1 MTVEFNWILG
11 ASIAF
16 GAVLAWL
23 HTVFTGKYTVKAID
37 TERYINL
44 PFMGTI
50 AALAAA
56 LAAFLTG
63 AYTLIPAVA
72 GFFGLLSL
80 FAATD
85 YYYRRLPNVLTGYT
99 ALYSLVTLPVSL
111 MYFTEHW
118 VLSCLIGLAA
128 GVTVLIV
135 FGIVSLFT
143 THMGMG
149 DVKLAP
155 SLAFWVVSLSV
166 AYLTPVI
173 SPENP
178 ADAGAM
184 WLTAGVALIAWL
196 FLSFATSLIWLVLR
210 LLVKS
215 IKRNHETDPG
225 VPFGV
230 FLALSTVIAVIAI
243 PVLGMAFAP
252 TIVEEIGIIF

>member
-11 ASIAF
+11 AAIAV
-16 GAVLAWL
+16 GAILAWV
-23 HTVFTGKYTVKAID
+23 HAVVVGKYTVKPID
-37 TERYINL
+37 TEHYINL
-44 PFMGTI
+44 PLMGTLAAI
-50 AALAAA
+50 AAAA
-56 LAAFLTG
+56 AAFLTG
-63 AYTLIPAVA
+63 AFTLIPAIA
-72 GFFGLLSL
+72 GFFGLLAL

-99 ALYSLVTLPVSL
+99 AFYSLVTLPLSL

-118 VLSCLIGLAA
+118 VLSSLIGLAA
-128 GVTVLIV
+128 GVTVLLV
-135 FGIVSLFT
+135 FGVVSLFT

-210 LLVKS
+210 VVVKS
-215 IKRNHETDPG
+215 IKRNSETDPG

-230 FLALSTVIAVIAI
+230 FLALATVIAVIAV
-243 PVLGMAFAP
+243 PVLGLTFAP
-252 TIVEEIGIIF
+252 TVIEEIGIIF